1 MNAAVI
7 QDVDCAVIGAGI
19 SGLSAGYWLAR
30 RGISV
35 EVIEAAAR
43 PGGVIGTECAG
54 GLLYERGP
62 NSILDTN
69 PHIAR
74 LLENVGV
81 LDRRIEASAV
91 SAKRFVVRSGKL
103 VALPTSLAAFLT
115 TRLFSSRAKLA
126 LLREPFVA
134 PAPTELD
141 EAVADFVVR
150 RLGHEFLNYAIEPFV
165 AGIYAGNAE
174 QLSLRAAFPKL
185 HALEQRYGSLIKGQ
199 IYGARERA
207 RRIEKPRSVAAS
219 FSFRDGMQTLTDALA
234 GALPRLRCNVR
245 ATGLQRSE
253 DGRLLVSIQGGTQI
267 ERHRCRTVVLA
278 VPAYSA
284 ARLLRES
291 VPDPAAA
298 LDAIPYAA
306 VATVA
311 SAYRR
316 CAIEHPLDGFGF
328 LAPRVEKRNILG
340 TLFSSSM
347 FSGRAPQDAVLLTT
361 YVGGQR
367 APDLVSLPDDEL
379 TRLVHEELAALLGIR
394 ETPFFSST
402 NRWRHAIPQ
411 YTLGH
416 AERIRRA
423 ERAELDLPGLFLCAS
438 YRGGVSVGDCIS
450 SGARI
455 ADAVE
460 RFLGRAAS

>member
-1 MNAAVI
+1 MNPAVTH
-7 QDVDCAVIGAGI
+7 DVDCAVIGAGI
-19 SGLSAGYWLAR
+19 SGLSTAYWLAR

-35 EVIEAAAR
+35 DVIEAASR
-43 PGGVIGTECAG
+43 PGGVIGTECTD

-69 PHIAR
+69 PHITT
-74 LLENVGV
+74 LLENAGV
-81 LDRRIEASAV
+81 VDRRIEATAI
-91 SAKRFVVRSGKL
+91 SAKRFVVRGGEL
-103 VALPTSLAAFLT
+103 VPLPTSLAAFLS

-126 LLREPFVA
+126 LLGEPFIA
-134 PAPTELD
+134 PAPPELD

-150 RLGHEFLNYAIEPFV
+150 RLGHELLNYAVEPFV
-165 AGIYAGNAE
+165 AGIYAGDAA
-174 QLSLRAAFPKL
+174 QLSLRAAFPSL

-199 IYGARERA
+199 ILGARERA
-207 RRIEKPRSVAAS
+207 RRTEKPRRVAAS

-245 ATGLQRSE
+245 ATGLQRTE
-253 DGRLLVSIQGGTQI
+253 DGHFVVTAESEGQMELQ
-267 ERHRCRTVVLA
+267 RCRTVVLA

-291 VPDPAAA
+291 VPDATAA

-316 CAIEHPLDGFGF
+316 CAIKHPLDGFGF
-328 LAPRVEKRNILG
+328 LAPRVEQRRILG

-361 YVGGQR
+361 YAGGQR

-379 TRLVHEELAALLGIR
+379 ARLVHEELAALLGIR
-394 ETPFFSST
+394 EAPFFHST

-416 AERIRRA
+416 LERIRRA
-423 ERAELDLPGLFLCAS
+423 ERAEVDLPGLFLCAS
-438 YRGGVSVGDCIS
+438 YRAGVSVGDCIS
-450 SGARI
+450 SGTRV

-460 RFLGRAAS
+460 RFLKRAAL